1 MGILINYIYIYIYI
15 YVDDLMQA
23 FMKTWVDACESS
35 SGAVKVLIPDG
46 TYVSGPV
53 TFKGPC
59 KGSSI
64 TFEVQGTI
72 KATTDL
78 SDYSGPDW
86 FLFEYINNFVFT
98 GGGTF
103 DGQGEASWK
112 YNDCKGNS
120 NCQLLASVSAY
131 MHAT

>member
-1 MGILINYIYIYIYI
+1 
-15 YVDDLMQA
+15 MQA

-35 SGAVKVLIPDG
+35 GGAVKVLIPDG

-86 FLFEYINNFVFT
+86 FLFEYINNFVLT

-131 MHAT
+131 MHGT